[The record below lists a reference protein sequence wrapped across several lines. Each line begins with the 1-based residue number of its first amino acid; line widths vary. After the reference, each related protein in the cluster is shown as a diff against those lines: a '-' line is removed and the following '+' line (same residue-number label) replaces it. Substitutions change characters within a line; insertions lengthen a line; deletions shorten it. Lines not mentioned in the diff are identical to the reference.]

1 MELGEGGLTGG
12 GERDVLRAPGG
23 SFAGGSFVGGS
34 FAGGLFVG
42 GSFAGGLFVG
52 GSFVSV
58 SVSKA
63 AVSSWISSYRD
74 RR

>member
-12 GERDVLRAPGG
+12 GERDVLQAPGG
-23 SFAGGSFVGGS
+23 PFAGGSSVGGS
-34 FAGGLFVG
+34 FTGGLFVG
-42 GSFAGGLFVG
+42 GS
-52 GSFVSV
+52 SVSV

-74 RR
+74 WR